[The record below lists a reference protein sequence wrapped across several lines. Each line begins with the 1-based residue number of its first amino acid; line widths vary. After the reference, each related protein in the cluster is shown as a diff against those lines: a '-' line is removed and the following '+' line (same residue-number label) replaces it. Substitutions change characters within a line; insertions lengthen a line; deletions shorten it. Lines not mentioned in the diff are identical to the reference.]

1 METITDSNQNTSIS
15 NSKGILAEI
24 QHMLSYIYHK
34 GIKMPETIS
43 KQSLTNDISINDTV
57 SLITDYNLL
66 TTAILP
72 STPESIKFIGKEFMG
87 TMADLKAWQLPLV
100 KKYIVIT
107 ILTLVVLI
115 GVSLMPQVS
124 ADNQDKSILSLSGAT
139 LFYNLIFI
147 CSASLLGV
155 MFYILKT
162 IKDKIDSFALIPVDV
177 FSFNISIM
185 IGIVAGF
192 IISELFTFTSNV
204 LGGSIEVHKMTLALL
219 GGFASDA
226 IFTILHSIVNKIKDF
241 FSA

>member
-1 METITDSNQNTSIS
+1 METTIINQNNNVA
-15 NSKGILAEI
+15 NSKDILAEI
-24 QHMLSYIYHK
+24 QKMLSFVYHK
-34 GIKMPETIS
+34 GIKIPENIS
-43 KQSLTNDISINDTV
+43 KQSLTNDSSVNDTA
-57 SLITDYNLL
+57 SLIADYNLL
-66 TTAILP
+66 TAAILP

-87 TMADLKAWQLPLV
+87 TTDDLKAWQLPLV
-100 KKYIVIT
+100 KKYIIMT
-107 ILTLVVLI
+107 IATLAVLI

-124 ADNQDKSILSLSGAT
+124 AENQDKSILSLSGST
-139 LFYNLIFI
+139 LFYNLVFI

-162 IKDKIDSFALIPVDV
+162 IKDKIDTFALIPVDV

-192 IISELFTFTSNV
+192 IISELFTFTNNV

-226 IFTILHSIVNKIKDF
+226 IFTILHSMVNKIKEF